1 MKNEPMSNMKM
12 LIVKI
17 IEPIPGDEGY
27 SIKPNKSI
35 GRPTSMSTAPNKST
49 NALYSTIDII
59 NLFLIY
65 YFLDW

>member
-1 MKNEPMSNMKM
+1 MSSMKM

-35 GRPTSMSTAPNKST
+35 GKPTSMSTAPNKST
-49 NALYSTIDII
+49 NALYSTIGH
-59 NLFLIY
+59 Y
-65 YFLDW
+65 